1 MNLDET
7 NVNLYVYE
15 GHNNHGMIDTS
26 EYTTNG
32 MIFEHYQLKEL
43 STILIPDNLFIVTL
57 SEQNTA
63 TRMNKS
69 DIITILGF
77 EQNFEKDSYELF
89 EYDSINSKYKINIL
103 KVGYLK
109 INIMLNIVKNIF
121 ELNQKFVNS
130 LFPTTDKITNLYN
143 SDTIQE
149 SFKRFQHRGVY
160 KEQDFGNLLNKT
172 KQHLVDKYIFSE
184 ILFNDPEYS
193 FDVMYREY
201 KDHFIYL
208 LPAIVNCFDSYID
221 ILFSYFI
228 IDKYIMSNHG
238 FNISEIISASY
249 DNNPQS
255 IINIEMGK
263 LIYLSDIFMLIG
275 NFDIRFYAPGDKCRN
290 INFFK
295 EPLNIKEEDYIY
307 FEDECVSI
315 DSSHSKYYDMQVFY
329 SNHET
334 NYKNKIVYYMD
345 NLDIYRIIDK
355 RIVKIK
361 YYSKNS
367 IGIDKK
373 IYDQYYPF
381 IDKRNPDKHV
391 KPFDYQSEDYDYEN
405 DKMVNFGNLYCISN
419 TKSFIYGF
427 FKFNNYINMKDDTQN
442 FTIPN
447 RNGLNLKLNNSESKF
462 SQKNNLLSTDIIKFK
477 DVYTQMKQLDKSK
490 KNTLLVI
497 TGCGNYSRA
506 LNNHYEALPEYEK
519 IKFQRYIDSLG
530 KIKIESQE
538 KFNNI
543 LEKINETNIEITDEK
558 IKFNKISKTDTHYE
572 ARKFG
577 HIKRLNDLEEIKRQ
591 LETKLYK
598 KDTIKLPDTLD
609 TILGLIKEVDIKITD
624 EILKFNKISE
634 TDPHY
639 KAKKLG
645 HTKRIAELED
655 EKSLLTKENYR
666 NKYYNKNYFELYMKY
681 KNKYIKLKNK

>member
-1 MNLDET
+1 MSLDET
-7 NVNLYVYE
+7 NVNIYVYE

-26 EYTTNG
+26 GYTTTG

-63 TRMNKS
+63 TQINKS

-121 ELNQKFVNS
+121 KLNQKFRS
-130 LFPTTDKITNLYN
+130 PLFPTTDKITNLFN

-160 KEQDFGNLLNKT
+160 EKQDFENLLIKT
-172 KQHLVDKYIFSE
+172 KQHLVNKNIFSK
-184 ILFNDPEYS
+184 ILLDELEYS
-193 FDVMYREY
+193 LDVMYREY

-208 LPAIVNCFDSYID
+208 LPAIVNCLDSHTE

-228 IDKYIMSNHG
+228 IDKYIMSNYG
-238 FNISEIISASY
+238 SNIYEMIGELSVEKK
-249 DNNPQS
+249 QC
-255 IINIEMGK
+255 IINKETGI
-263 LIYLSDIFMLIG
+263 LIYLSDIFMWIG
-275 NFDIRFYAPGDKCRN
+275 KLDIRFYAPGDKCRN

-295 EPLNIKEEDYIY
+295 EPLNIEEEEYIY
-307 FEDECVSI
+307 FEDECEKI
-315 DSSHSKYYDMQVFY
+315 DYTHSKYVDIGRFY
-329 SNHET
+329 SDHKT
-334 NYKNKIVYYMD
+334 NYKNEIVYYMD
-345 NLDIYRIIDK
+345 NLDIYRIIDEN
-355 RIVKIK
+355 IVKIK
-361 YYSKNS
+361 YYTKNS
-367 IGIDKK
+367 IEDDKQ
-373 IYDQYYPF
+373 IYDQYYPY
-381 IDKRNPDKHV
+381 IDKRNPDKYIE
-391 KPFDYQSEDYDYEN
+391 PYEYQSEDHDHYEDDMVDY
-405 DKMVNFGNLYCISN
+405 GRLYCISN

-442 FTIPN
+442 FTVPN
-447 RNGLNLKLNNSESKF
+447 RRGLNLKLNNSESKF
-462 SQKNNLLSTDIIKFK
+462 SRVNNLLPTDIIKFK
-477 DVYTQMKQLDKSK
+477 DMYTKMKQLDVSK
-490 KNTLLVI
+490 ENTLLVI

-530 KIKIESQE
+530 KIEISSQ
-538 KFNNI
+538 KNFNNI
-543 LEKINETNIEITDEK
+543 LKNINETNIEITDEK
-558 IKFNKISKTDTHYE
+558 IKFTKISETDPHYE
-572 ARKFG
+572 AKKQG
-577 HIKRLNDLEEIKRQ
+577 HTKRLNEFEEKKRQ
-591 LETKLYK
+591 FEIQLYK
-598 KDTIKLPDTLD
+598 KDKIKLPDTLD

-639 KAKKLG
+639 EAKKQG
-645 HTKRIAELED
+645 HTKRIAELKD
-655 EKSLLTKENYR
+655 NKSLLTKENHK

-681 KNKYIKLKNK
+681 KNKYFNIKNK